1 MEKEFTPRRKRM
13 AREAKPK
20 KSRWQ
25 YTELDQKVLFYLAR
39 YRYLRGT
46 FMQQL
51 CTPYSVNGVNK
62 ALAKLRRHGYVDKPG
77 KQEEGDENYRRYRT
91 INDSDIYEITHNG
104 FLLLGEKVDE
114 ALNLIR
120 YRSDMPHPHFKHG
133 MMIADAVASLE
144 IGVQQSGYRFIPFD
158 EIIRRVGNASALR
171 LPCTIRHNGV
181 TVKTT
186 IIPDAVFA
194 VEYPDGRTRLYLVEA
209 EHQSPLRRT
218 QIVDSSTMRKMLAYK
233 DVQDTKAIRQLGKSN
248 FTVLF
253 VFPTKG
259 RTEGAPGLAVE
270 MFGQSAL
277 FLFNHQPVQERSY
290 RSPKPN
296 PDLFIGEWLR
306 GGLPS
311 ISIKELPTS

>member
-1 MEKEFTPRRKRM
+1 M
-13 AREAKPK
+13 AREPKPK
-20 KSRWQ
+20 KSKWQ
-25 YTELDQKVLFYLAR
+25 YTELDHKVLFYLAR

-46 FMQQL
+46 FLYEL
-51 CTPYSVNGVNK
+51 CKPRAASSVGYS
-62 ALAKLRRHGYVDKPG
+62 LRKLRTHGYIDKPG

-114 ALNLIR
+114 ATNLIR

-144 IGVQQSGYRFIPFD
+144 IGVQQAGYRFIPFD

-171 LPCTIRHNGV
+171 LPCTIRYNG
-181 TVKTT
+181 TAIKTT

-194 VEYPDGRTRLYLVEA
+194 VEYPDKRTRLYLVEA

-233 DVQDTKAIRQLGKSN
+233 DVHDTKTIRQLGKSN

-259 RTEGAPGLAVE
+259 RMEGAPGLAVE
-270 MFGQSAL
+270 LFGQSPL

-296 PDLFIGEWLR
+296 PDLFAGTWLR
-306 GGLPS
+306 GGLPEV
-311 ISIKELPTS
+311 SIKELPAV